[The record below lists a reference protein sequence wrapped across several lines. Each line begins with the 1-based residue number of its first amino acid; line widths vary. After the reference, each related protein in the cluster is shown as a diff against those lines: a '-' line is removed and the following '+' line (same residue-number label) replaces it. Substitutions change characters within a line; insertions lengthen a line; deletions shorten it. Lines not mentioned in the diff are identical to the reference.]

1 MMNTKVNEMK
11 PKFTMEFSVAIGKY
25 LDACVADY
33 KSWQDAGAAYNDEV
47 SSKIRSDMFE
57 DYKNKLEFEVGKKYI
72 KVISNRSAHSFILL
86 EDDGKFKKGDILKS
100 ASWNAP
106 AKNFARGNIFG
117 EYSIRWTGA

>member
-1 MMNTKVNEMK
+1 MMNTKDNMD
-11 PKFTMEFSVAIGKY
+11 TNFSAALLKY

-33 KSWQDAGAAYNDEV
+33 KSWQDADAAYNDEV

-57 DYKNKLEFEVGKKYI
+57 DYKNKLEFDIGKKYI
-72 KVISNRSAHSFILL
+72 KVISGRSAHSFIVL
-86 EDDGKFKKGDILKS
+86 EDDGKFKKGDILKT